1 MKRILAFLSI
11 LALLTAGTAC
21 AATPATPTVGAPT
34 PTGALGSPADV
45 SGEISDVVGNEVT
58 IRLYDASEEVEAEVT
73 RVPGSGK
80 GKTEEVVVRTFS
92 GETLVF
98 IIPVGTSIVTR
109 LTTTTTDTTATGTG
123 PVEEEIG
130 LDELVKGMTLKIYY
144 LEDGKTI
151 EKILATPQR

>member
-1 MKRILAFLSI
+1 
-11 LALLTAGTAC
+11 
-21 AATPATPTVGAPT
+21 
-34 PTGALGSPADV
+34 LGSPADV

>member
-1 MKRILAFLSI
+1 MKRILVFISI
-11 LALLTAGTAC
+11 LALLTVGTAC
-21 AATPATPTVGAPT
+21 SATTATPTAGAPT
-34 PTGALGSPADV
+34 PTGVLGTPADV

-58 IRLYDASEEVEAEVT
+58 IRLYDASEEVEAKVT

-92 GETLVF
+92 GETLVL
-98 IIPVGTSIVTR
+98 IILVGTRIVTR
-109 LTTTTTDTTATGTG
+109 VTSTTTDTTATGTG

-130 LDELVKGMTLKIYY
+130 LDDLVKGMTLKIYY

-151 EKILATPQR
+151 E